1 MKVRLG
7 LVLAAAALISGAGC
21 AAGGGGG
28 AENTPAPSGPSLP
41 GGQMLEEGIR
51 PRENTHTRSAELYL
65 TQAQSAAEEAE
76 ATARYQDAL
85 QAAREGIAADPENPR
100 SYFQAAQAMVG
111 LNDFSGAVEM
121 FDKAE
126 ELHPRYVL
134 ETEALRE
141 MGWVRA
147 YNEAIIPMNSG
158 DLESAAEYFEQA
170 NALYQGRPEALLQL
184 GSIYS
189 RIDRIDDAIE
199 AFERALDVLE
209 ETKETQMA
217 DTANAPVW
225 EQHWEIATTSLGQT
239 LTFGERHEEAAQF
252 YGELL
257 EERPDDVAVLSSLA
271 NSLSQIGQP
280 DSAQA
285 LYNNLLNR
293 TDLGEREFF
302 NAGVGLYQIE
312 NYEAASRA
320 FRRAAEMNPFNRD
333 ARLNLAQ
340 TLSIGEMFE
349 ELVPAARDL
358 LEVDPRNAL
367 GWIFLTRALS
377 ETEQTEE
384 ANAVFT
390 EYQEIGY
397 EIGDLSLTPD
407 PNGGTGITGVLKNT
421 SLEEGTPVTLRFH
434 FGGPNGEEIGT
445 LDITVQAPGAEMSE
459 LFQGEFNSSEAVS
472 GYRYE
477 VINP

>member
-21 AAGGGGG
+21 AAGGGAGG
-28 AENTPAPSGPSLP
+28 GSSAPSGPSLP

-51 PRENTHTRSAELYL
+51 PRDNSHTRSAELYL
-65 TQAQSAAEEAE
+65 TQAQSAADEAE
-76 ATARYQDAL
+76 ATARFQEAL
-85 QAAREGIAADPENPR
+85 QAAQEGIAADPENPR

-111 LNDFSGAVEM
+111 LNDFGPAAEM

-126 ELHPRYVL
+126 ELHPRYIL
-134 ETEALRE
+134 ETEPMRE

-147 YNEAIIPMNSG
+147 YNEAIGPMNSG
-158 DLESAAEYFEQA
+158 DLERAAELFEQA
-170 NALYQGRPEALLQL
+170 HALYQGRPEALLQL
-184 GSIYS
+184 GSVYS
-189 RIDRIDDAIE
+189 RLNRVDDAIE
-199 AFERALDVLE
+199 AFRTSITILE
-209 ETKETQMA
+209 ETKETQLA
-217 DTANAPVW
+217 DTINAPVW
-225 EQHWEIATTSLGQT
+225 QQHWEIATTSLGQT
-239 LTFGERHEEAAQF
+239 LTYGERHEEAAAF

-257 EERPDDVAVLSSLA
+257 EERPEDVSALSSLA
-271 NSLSQIGQP
+271 NALSQIGQP

-285 LYNNLLNR
+285 LYDNLLNR

-312 NYEAASRA
+312 NYEAASQA

-349 ELVPAARDL
+349 ELIPAARDL

-397 EIGDLSLTPD
+397 EVGDLSIAPD
-407 PNGGTGITGVLKNT
+407 PSGGTRITGSLKNNA
-421 SLEEGTPVTLRFH
+421 LEEGTPVTLRFH
-434 FGGPNGEEIGT
+434 FGGPNAQEIGT
-445 LDITVQAPGAEMSE
+445 LDVTVQAPAVEMSE
-459 LFQGEFNSSEAVS
+459 MFQGEFNSSEAVS